1 MYQWFAKMYNAQ
13 QFILVSALL
22 SVKSVG
28 GRHMQSKSS
37 PTVHRDISVWSK
49 EINKCTLHVSVSK
62 NKHNIKYG
70 LCASTSSTV
79 KSC

>member
-28 GRHMQSKSS
+28 VATRNQNPLQQSTEIFQSGAKRL
-37 PTVHRDISVWSK
+37 TNANYMFLSVK
-49 EINKCTLHVSVSK
+49 TN
-62 NKHNIKYG
+62 NIKYG